1 MELRA
6 KYKASAL
13 GFVWSLLNPAMY
25 LVVFY
30 VAFNLILGAGIPRY
44 PIYLLSGLLVWN
56 LFTTAL
62 AAGTGSI
69 VANAGLVKKVWF
81 PREVL
86 ALSAIGAAVVHF
98 LLQSLVLVAALAVFR
113 HPVDVAFLP
122 LLPLALFALLL
133 LVSGL
138 ALLLSALNVYLRDI
152 QHFLEL
158 ALLAWFWMTP
168 VIYSYNLITAHF
180 DGGNFPA
187 LLNPVTPIV
196 LTFQRALYGSFGGP
210 DVVPLGPGV
219 LWHLRNLGVVI
230 AAASVLLVIALT
242 VFRRLEGNL
251 AEEL

>member
-30 VAFNLILGAGIPRY
+30 VAFSLILRAGIPRY
-44 PIYLLSGLLVWN
+44 PIYLLSGLLIWN

-62 AAGTGSI
+62 SAGTGSI
-69 VANAGLVKKVWF
+69 VANAGLVRKVWF

-86 ALSAIGAAVVHF
+86 ALSAIGAALVHF
-98 LLQSLVLVAALAVFR
+98 LLQSLVLVASLVVFR
-113 HPVDVAFLP
+113 HPVDFAFVP
-122 LLPLALFALLL
+122 LLPLALLALLL
-133 LVSGL
+133 LVAGL

-158 ALLAWFWMTP
+158 ALLAWFWLTP
-168 VIYSYNLITAHF
+168 VIYAYNLMTSHF
-180 DGGNFPA
+180 GGSNFPA
-187 LLNPVTPIV
+187 LLNPVTPIM
-196 LTFQRALYGSFGGP
+196 LTFQRAIYGSYGG
-210 DVVPLGPGV
+210 DAVVPLDPGV
-219 LWHLRNLGVVI
+219 LWHFRNLMVVTTF
-230 AAASVLLVIALT
+230 AAVLLLFALH